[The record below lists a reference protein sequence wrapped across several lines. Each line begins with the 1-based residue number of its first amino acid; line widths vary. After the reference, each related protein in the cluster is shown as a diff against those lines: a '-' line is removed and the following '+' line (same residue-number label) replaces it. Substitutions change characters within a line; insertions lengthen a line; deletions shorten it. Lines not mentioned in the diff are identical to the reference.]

1 MARQPIA
8 PRPHEGSFRNRMRD
22 GVANGIAFDDEGNG
36 PPIIFLHG
44 MSWDR
49 RIWQPIIA
57 RLGDRFRCVS
67 VDLPGHGKSDDLPKT
82 RDYQLDA
89 VAARLHRL
97 FLTLEIEKPVLVG
110 HSLGGAIASFYA
122 AQFPVR
128 GTINLDQLLRL
139 GPMMEAVKQRREII
153 RGPSFPEFW
162 GNLMQSFGLEQLPAG
177 GRVWAEGLSHP
188 RQDIV
193 LNYWDQLFHSEA
205 GEFQDYIDCA
215 LRRIGAPYVAL

>member
-1 MARQPIA
+1 
-8 PRPHEGSFRNRMRD
+8 MRD

-57 RLGDRFRCVS
+57 RLSDRFRCVS

-128 GTINLDQLLRL
+128 GTIKGRTDRL
-139 GPMMEAVKQRREII
+139 ASRQRREESL
-153 RGPSFPEFW
+153 RAKNYHRRRREES
-162 GNLMQSFGLEQLPAG
+162 
-177 GRVWAEGLSHP
+177 LSH
-188 RQDIV
+188 
-193 LNYWDQLFHSEA
+193 
-205 GEFQDYIDCA
+205 
-215 LRRIGAPYVAL
+215 